1 MKNIKCF
8 KCHKTIRNRPVYG
21 LHARC
26 FMNWFHI
33 SEDIF
38 FSNLDPK
45 KSTSTGIS
53 TKHLTKD
60 SFYHGRYRKYS
71 ANLGNAQYIL
81 KMQEALYPDLPAME
95 YLCNKIATLLNLKTP
110 EYYLIRWP
118 ESKKQSNKVTQKVKY
133 GVITFVTKNFMQKH
147 PNSSALHHIYKFLPT
162 GGENYNC
169 KNIIK
174 VIMKQTKQATEV
186 KKFIE
191 ICLFDSFIGNNDR
204 HGRNLAIIDTGKK
217 RFLAPMYDNPS
228 RLAVEAEDMLGSQFN
243 ISGSIWTSSSKEPK
257 LKDYIKEFKNLN
269 KIGYNKTCLKFIKNT
284 LFQFSKIIAEVKNAE
299 ISEKRKKAFIRF
311 LNDRLKDLK
320 QALKEVEKNV

>member
-1 MKNIKCF
+1 MKDIRCF
-8 KCHKTIRNRPVYG
+8 KCHKTVRKRAFYG

-26 FMNWFHI
+26 FVDWFHI

-53 TKHLTKD
+53 TKYLIKD

-71 ANLGNAQYIL
+71 AKLGNAQYIL

-95 YLCNKIATLLNLKTP
+95 YLCNKIATLLNLKIP

-118 ESKKQSNKVTQKVKY
+118 ESKKQSNKITQKVEY
-133 GVITFVTKNFMQKH
+133 GVITFVTKNFMQKY
-147 PNSSALHHIYKFLPT
+147 PIGILHHIYKFLPK
-162 GGENYNC
+162 GGEHYNC
-169 KNIIK
+169 RNIIK
-174 VIMKQTKQATEV
+174 VIMEQTNKPLEV

-228 RLAVEAEDMLGSQFN
+228 RLAVETEDMLNSQFN
-243 ISGSIWTSSSKEPK
+243 ISGSIWTSSSNEPK
-257 LKDYIKEFKNLN
+257 IKDYIQEFKKLN
-269 KIGYNKTCLKFIKNT
+269 KVEYTNTCFKFIKKT
-284 LFQFSKIIAEVKNAE
+284 IFQFSKIVREIKHSE
-299 ISEKRKKAFIRF
+299 ISEKRKEAFIRF

-320 QALKEVEKNV
+320 QVLKEVEKDV